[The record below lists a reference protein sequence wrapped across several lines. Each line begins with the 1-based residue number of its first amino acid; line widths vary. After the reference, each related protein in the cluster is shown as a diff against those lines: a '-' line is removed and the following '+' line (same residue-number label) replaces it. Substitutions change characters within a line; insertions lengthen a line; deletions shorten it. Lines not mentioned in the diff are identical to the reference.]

1 MRLKTNKTF
10 IKDSKI
16 KIKIK
21 NQMNKNWSWNT
32 NNKKGQTIIF
42 EGEERKKSVHRWQIE
57 PPLSTHVIS
66 QEKGHDD
73 ASINMVG
80 ECFWTRGGIHSWS
93 KGRGYLSCAEKSAL

>member
-10 IKDSKI
+10 IKDS

-42 EGEERKKSVHRWQIE
+42 EGEERKKSVHRW
-57 PPLSTHVIS
+57 
-66 QEKGHDD
+66 
-73 ASINMVG
+73 
-80 ECFWTRGGIHSWS
+80 
-93 KGRGYLSCAEKSAL
+93 